1 MALSQFI
8 PDVKI
13 GYLYTY
19 WGPLGFVLLVTIFR
33 EAIDD
38 FRRFQ
43 RDREVNS
50 QKYRRLMHNGGL
62 EMVPSSK
69 LKVGDIIIV
78 EKDERVPADLV
89 LLRTSDKAGAV
100 FVRTDQLDGETDW
113 KLRLAVPA
121 TQKLG
126 SDAELLNFDASV
138 YIEKP
143 QRDIHS
149 FIGTFSQQE
158 QNGSEEES
166 LDLQNTLW
174 ANTVVAAGSATGIV
188 VYTGSETRSVMNNSQ
203 PRSKI
208 GLLDMEINGLTK
220 VLFCAVLA
228 LAFVMMC
235 LKGFNGPWYRYM
247 FRFVLL
253 FSYIIPI
260 SLRVNLDMGKAFYSW
275 QMQNDPE
282 VKGTVVRSTTIP
294 EELGRIS
301 YLLTD
306 KTGTLTQNEMVFKK
320 IHLGTVAYGSD
331 SFELVASTIQ
341 ALSGNIHN
349 DQSPTPSGSVFSTNV
364 MRRPEGW
371 RVWEAVKALALCH
384 NVTPVYD
391 ENDAQS
397 VAKSISVEI
406 HTERTYQASS
416 PDEIALVKWTEQVG
430 LALVHRDLT
439 SITLQLTGV
448 VRSSGDDASITTTTT
463 DVSGAVSLSQ
473 EKFLKFQIL
482 QIFPF
487 TSESKRMGIIVQ
499 DTVTG
504 EITFYLK
511 GADIVMTSIVQ
522 YNDWLNEE
530 SGNMAREGLRTLV
543 VAKKSLTIDQYHDFE
558 TKYSNARL
566 SITDRIQRVAT
577 VIESLEREMELLC
590 LTGVEDRLQDQV
602 RPTLEVIRNAGVR
615 IWMLTGDK
623 LETATCIAKSS
634 HLVGRNQ
641 GLHVLKS
648 VQTRTDA
655 HLELNQFRRK
665 QDCALVVSGESLEV
679 CLQYYQYEFMELA
692 TSCPAVVC
700 CRCSPTQKA
709 EVVRLIQKHTGKRTC
724 AVGDGGNDVRMNCFT
739 MNLFNKFQSY
749 RSA

>member
-1 MALSQFI
+1 MLFEQFRFFLNLYFLIMALSQFI

-50 QKYRRLMHNGGL
+50 QKYRRLVASGGL

-78 EKDERVPADLV
+78 EKDERIPADLV
-89 LLRTSDKAGAV
+89 MLRTSDKSGAV

-126 SDAELLNFDASV
+126 NDSELLNFDASV

-149 FIGTFSQQE
+149 FIGTFSRQE
-158 QNGSEEES
+158 GSEEES

-203 PRSKI
+203 PRSKM

-220 VLFCAVLA
+220 VLFCAVLG

-320 IHLGTVAYGSD
+320 IHLGTVS
-331 SFELVASTIQ
+331 L
-341 ALSGNIHN
+341 
-349 DQSPTPSGSVFSTNV
+349 
-364 MRRPEGW
+364 
-371 RVWEAVKALALCH
+371 
-384 NVTPVYD
+384 
-391 ENDAQS
+391 
-397 VAKSISVEI
+397 
-406 HTERTYQASS
+406 
-416 PDEIALVKWTEQVG
+416 
-430 LALVHRDLT
+430 LT
-439 SITLQLTGV
+439 
-448 VRSSGDDASITTTTT
+448 
-463 DVSGAVSLSQ
+463 
-473 EKFLKFQIL
+473 
-482 QIFPF
+482 
-487 TSESKRMGIIVQ
+487 
-499 DTVTG
+499 
-504 EITFYLK
+504 
-511 GADIVMTSIVQ
+511 
-522 YNDWLNEE
+522 
-530 SGNMAREGLRTLV
+530 
-543 VAKKSLTIDQYHDFE
+543 
-558 TKYSNARL
+558 
-566 SITDRIQRVAT
+566 
-577 VIESLEREMELLC
+577 C
-590 LTGVEDRLQDQV
+590 L
-602 RPTLEVIRNAGVR
+602 
-615 IWMLTGDK
+615 
-623 LETATCIAKSS
+623 
-634 HLVGRNQ
+634 
-641 GLHVLKS
+641 
-648 VQTRTDA
+648 
-655 HLELNQFRRK
+655 F
-665 QDCALVVSGESLEV
+665 
-679 CLQYYQYEFMELA
+679 
-692 TSCPAVVC
+692 
-700 CRCSPTQKA
+700 
-709 EVVRLIQKHTGKRTC
+709 
-724 AVGDGGNDVRMNCFT
+724 
-739 MNLFNKFQSY
+739 
-749 RSA
+749 

>member
-38 FRRFQ
+38 IRRNQ

-89 LLRTSDKAGAV
+89 LLRTSDKSGTV

-149 FIGTFSQQE
+149 FIGTFSRQE
-158 QNGSEEES
+158 LEGSEEES

-188 VYTGSETRSVMNNSQ
+188 VYTGSETRSVMNNSS
-203 PRSKI
+203 PRSKM

-220 VLFCAVLA
+220 VLFCAVLG

-331 SFELVASTIQ
+331 SFELVSSTIQ
-341 ALSGNIHN
+341 ALSANIHN
-349 DQSPTPSGSVFSTNV
+349 DQSPSPSGSMFSSTNV

-371 RVWEAVKALALCH
+371 RVWEAVK
-384 NVTPVYD
+384 
-391 ENDAQS
+391 
-397 VAKSISVEI
+397 
-406 HTERTYQASS
+406 
-416 PDEIALVKWTEQVG
+416 
-430 LALVHRDLT
+430 
-439 SITLQLTGV
+439 
-448 VRSSGDDASITTTTT
+448 
-463 DVSGAVSLSQ
+463 VSL
-473 EKFLKFQIL
+473 F
-482 QIFPF
+482 
-487 TSESKRMGIIVQ
+487 SKIRAI
-499 DTVTG
+499 
-504 EITFYLK
+504 
-511 GADIVMTSIVQ
+511 
-522 YNDWLNEE
+522 
-530 SGNMAREGLRTLV
+530 
-543 VAKKSLTIDQYHDFE
+543 
-558 TKYSNARL
+558 SN
-566 SITDRIQRVAT
+566 
-577 VIESLEREMELLC
+577 
-590 LTGVEDRLQDQV
+590 
-602 RPTLEVIRNAGVR
+602 
-615 IWMLTGDK
+615 
-623 LETATCIAKSS
+623 
-634 HLVGRNQ
+634 
-641 GLHVLKS
+641 
-648 VQTRTDA
+648 
-655 HLELNQFRRK
+655 
-665 QDCALVVSGESLEV
+665 
-679 CLQYYQYEFMELA
+679 
-692 TSCPAVVC
+692 
-700 CRCSPTQKA
+700 
-709 EVVRLIQKHTGKRTC
+709 
-724 AVGDGGNDVRMNCFT
+724 
-739 MNLFNKFQSY
+739 
-749 RSA
+749 